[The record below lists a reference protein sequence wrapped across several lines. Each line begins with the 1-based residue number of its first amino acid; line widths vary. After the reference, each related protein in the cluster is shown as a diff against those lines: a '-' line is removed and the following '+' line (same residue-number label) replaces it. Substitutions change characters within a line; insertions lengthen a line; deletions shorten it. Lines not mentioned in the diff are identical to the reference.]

1 MKIEAIAL
9 AGAGLKVEQ
18 PAAEKIDEQRKAP
31 ELSVAGPEQD
41 RSKVAPEEILSKIKD
56 LTEDGVYSIR
66 FEMNKEIE
74 KLIIKVVDK
83 ESGELIRQ
91 IPPEELITASERM
104 RDYRGLIIET
114 ES

>member
-9 AGAGLKVEQ
+9 AGAGFEVEP
-18 PAAEKIDEQRKAP
+18 PAAEKIDRQRKAP
-31 ELSVAGPEQD
+31 ELSGAGPEQD
-41 RSKVAPEEILSKIKD
+41 RNQVAPEEILSKIKD

-66 FEMNKEIE
+66 FEMNNEIE